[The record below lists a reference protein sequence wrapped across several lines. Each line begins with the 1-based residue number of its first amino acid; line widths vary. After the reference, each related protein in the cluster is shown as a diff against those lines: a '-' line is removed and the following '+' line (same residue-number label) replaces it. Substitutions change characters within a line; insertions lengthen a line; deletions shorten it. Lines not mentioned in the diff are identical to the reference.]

1 MTDYKYKYMKYQ
13 KKIEKLEAEIK
24 LLREDKVKK
33 EKYIKKMSNNK
44 FIYKNTK
51 DKDFINNL
59 SLKENKINNSNLTY
73 YTLGN
78 SDNMLTKFKNNN
90 KYYKDNQI
98 IKILNYNNNELLFE
112 VINK

>member
-13 KKIEKLEAEIK
+13 KKIGKLEAEIK
-24 LLREDKVKK
+24 LLKEDKVKK
-33 EKYIKKMSNNK
+33 EKYIKKLSNNK

-51 DKDFINNL
+51 DKNFINNL
-59 SLKENKINNSNLTY
+59 SLIENKIDNGNLNY

-78 SDNMLTKFKNNN
+78 IDDMLIKFKNND

-112 VINK
+112 VSK

>member
-1 MTDYKYKYMKYQ
+1 MTDYKYKYIKYQ
-13 KKIEKLEAEIK
+13 KKIGKLEAEIK
-24 LLREDKVKK
+24 LLKEDKVKK
-33 EKYIKKMSNNK
+33 EKYIKKLSNNK

-51 DKDFINNL
+51 DKNFINNL
-59 SLKENKINNSNLTY
+59 SLIENKIDNGNLNY

-78 SDNMLTKFKNNN
+78 IDDMLIKFKNND

-112 VINK
+112 VSK

>member
-1 MTDYKYKYMKYQ
+1 MTDYKYKYKKYQ
-13 KKIEKLEAEIK
+13 KKISKLESEIK
-24 LLREDKVKK
+24 LLKKDKVRK
-33 EKYIKKMSNNK
+33 EKYIKKLPNNK

-59 SLKENKINNSNLTY
+59 SLIENKIDNGNLNY

-78 SDNMLTKFKNNN
+78 IDDMLIKFKNND

-112 VINK
+112 VSK

>member
-1 MTDYKYKYMKYQ
+1 MTDYKYKYIKYQ
-13 KKIEKLEAEIK
+13 KKIGKLEAEIK
-24 LLREDKVKK
+24 LLKEEKVKK
-33 EKYIKKMSNNK
+33 EKYIKKLSNNK

-51 DKDFINNL
+51 DKNFINNL
-59 SLKENKINNSNLTY
+59 SLIENKIDNGNLNY

-78 SDNMLTKFKNNN
+78 IDDMLIKFKNND

-112 VINK
+112 VSK